1 MRLIRKAKSGKKVMV
16 RFAHFAIENVV
27 GIVECERNVEMSWWL
42 NFLTSKQKTYTYI
55 IACVNY

>member
-1 MRLIRKAKSGKKVMV
+1 MV

-27 GIVECERNVEMSWWL
+27 GIVECERNVEMSWWF